1 MRLTFRKLALW
12 TAFLSMGSLISC
24 AHQSPSVQL
33 APGPDSNNHI
43 PGVIVEGHA
52 RTFHPAEP
60 TTKTVRI
67 YSEPTPAVA
76 PAPASPQQKPVPFQ
90 KSKPRKNRPLPLQ
103 KDIFFAFNSSR
114 ISYANK
120 SVLRAYAKRMKS
132 KPGLH
137 VILYGHTD
145 PVGTEHYNKKLGYR
159 RAFAARKILL
169 SAGIAP
175 KRIRVISK
183 GKRPVSFLPTCRK
196 PHAICYARN
205 RAVRIRIVGPGTHG
219 ETAKTHT
226 SKKRK

>member
-1 MRLTFRKLALW
+1 MRLTYRKLALW

-24 AHQSPSVQL
+24 AHQNPSVQL
-33 APGPDSNNHI
+33 APGPDSNNRI

-67 YSEPTPAVA
+67 YSPLAV
-76 PAPASPQQKPVPFQ
+76 PAPASPPPKPVPAQ
-90 KSKPRKNRPLPLQ
+90 KAKPKKNRPLPLQ

-120 SVLRAYAKRMKS
+120 SVLRVYAKLMKS
-132 KPGLH
+132 KPKLH

-145 PVGTEHYNKKLGYR
+145 PVGSEHYNKKLGYR
-159 RAFAARKILL
+159 RALAARKILL
-169 SAGIAP
+169 SAGIARR
-175 KRIRVISK
+175 RIRVISK
-183 GKRPVSFLPTCRK
+183 GKRPVSFFPTCRK
-196 PHAICYARN
+196 PHVLCYARN

-219 ETAKTHT
+219 GTAKTHM